1 MPASKSVAHWRKI
14 PRAAR
19 TVGQRWPRHRGTAGI
34 RYALRMF
41 FGTVALWEVFG
52 LAGDH
57 APIWALV
64 SMVMVSEIELLASV
78 LATFHRAAHMAV
90 GCCVGLIFL
99 AIWHPG
105 IWQLALACML
115 SAVVSFYLMHI
126 GGNWR
131 TAPVATVI
139 VMGAGFVHFTKNAG
153 LHEALIR
160 TGEVLGGCVVALA
173 VSWAANNIWRAS
185 EEVEQQVSEHL

>member
-1 MPASKSVAHWRKI
+1 MSASKSGVHWRNI
-14 PRAAR
+14 PQTAQRA
-19 TVGQRWPRHRGTAGI
+19 GQRWPRHRGTAGI

-41 FGTVALWEVFG
+41 FGTLVLWELFG
-52 LAGDH
+52 LAGDY

-64 SMVMVSEIELLASV
+64 SMVMVSEIEMHASV

-90 GCCVGLIFL
+90 GCCVGLVFL
-99 AIWHPG
+99 TVWHPG
-105 IWQLALACML
+105 VWQLALACML

-139 VMGAGFVHFTKNAG
+139 VMGAGFVHFTRNAG
-153 LHEALIR
+153 LHEGLIR
-160 TGEVLGGCVVALA
+160 TSEVLGGCLVALA

-185 EEVEQQVSEHL
+185 EEVDHQVNARF

>member
-1 MPASKSVAHWRKI
+1 MPASKSIAHLRKI
-14 PRAAR
+14 PQTAQR
-19 TVGQRWPRHRGTAGI
+19 VGERWPRHRGTAGI

-41 FGTVALWEVFG
+41 FGTLVLWEIFG

-57 APIWALV
+57 VPIWALV
-64 SMVMVSEIELLASV
+64 SMVMVSEIELHASV
-78 LATFHRAAHMAV
+78 LATFHRVAHMAV
-90 GCCVGLIFL
+90 GCGVGLAFL
-99 AIWHPG
+99 ALWRPG

-115 SAVVSFYLMHI
+115 SAAVSFYLMHI

-160 TGEVLGGCVVALA
+160 TVEILGGCLIALA
-173 VSWAANNIWRAS
+173 VSWAANNIWRVS
-185 EEVEQQVSEHL
+185 EEVEQEVSEHL